1 MADVYV
7 PRQVEVRSEHAPEP
21 AERLFTV
28 HSRVRVLLAGA
39 GDGKSTLLRRHL
51 IDAAAHLS
59 RHASDGTAVTA
70 PVLVRATE
78 LVASPLLA
86 DALATAVTRALGPFG
101 LREALAEDFFRRR
114 PYPDASWLVMVDG
127 LDEVPDRTARLSL
140 LDRLC
145 RETGQKDSPYRF
157 LIATRPLPVGELERL
172 GWDADHFTL
181 SPFTDDDLRAYVQK
195 CFSGLPDAD
204 RHVRAFTNGV
214 IRTRLEGLARTPL
227 MAAMLCRLYVSDPD
241 QPLPDG
247 RTGVFRSFTEL
258 LYEQNAHKGVA
269 ALQEQAIHAL
279 TSRYQLPGDRR
290 AVEQAAERAREHL
303 PRLIDHLAHER
314 LDGSTAPAGEILA
327 AHPHARHPE
336 KVTPPL
342 WRALLTDLLRATGL
356 LADQADDVAFVHRTL
371 LEYHAA
377 RHATRDEQAR
387 DRLLRTLFPAR
398 RLRDRF
404 AWPGRRAPDGDR
416 WHPLDLDPSHLGFL
430 LDGLL
435 VPGDRIAAATVRA
448 LEDLLAPA
456 GMAGYYL
463 LKAQVQLGSAL
474 PPQTTARWLSAFA
487 RSRLLIHR
495 HRVEAAW
502 DLAELDGHR
511 EEGAALL
518 ARLARGRD
526 LEPFERSWAAAALA
540 GLDGH
545 REEGAALLV
554 SFALDPALDDLTRVT
569 SARDLARLGGYEDD
583 AARLLEAFF
592 MSPEADEFLRR
603 DAAESLAELDGHREV
618 GARLLLELAQYGD
631 ASAARSLARLG
642 GRHGEDGVGLLAAFA
657 ADPDTEPHA
666 RVWAAQYLAEVD
678 GCRQQAVRLLTA
690 FAHESAPDSYARM
703 VAAEGLAAFDEEKA
717 AELLLHGLVFG
728 GFRASDR
735 VRALKV
741 LACSTVHRGVAAEP
755 LAAFAAD
762 PTADATHRVDAAEEL
777 ASLDGH
783 REEGITLLTRIAEDT
798 GVDDWDRMLAAASL
812 AALGEERSAPL
823 LAAFAA
829 DTALQSD
836 ARVQAA
842 RALAELD
849 GHRARGITF
858 LAAFADDTTR
868 HRHLRSNAS
877 ASLTTLG
884 RYRIR
889 R

>member
-7 PRQVEVRSEHAPEP
+7 PRQVEVRSGRAPEP

-28 HSRVRVLLAGA
+28 HSRARVLLAGA

-51 IDAAAHLS
+51 TDAAAHLS
-59 RHASDGTAVTA
+59 RHASEGTPVTA

-86 DALATAVTRALGPFG
+86 DALATAVTRAFGPFG
-101 LREALAEDFFRRR
+101 LREALAGDFFRRR

-127 LDEVPDRTARLSL
+127 LDEVSDRAARLSL

-172 GWDADHFTL
+172 GRDADHFTL

-195 CFSGLPDAD
+195 RFSGLADAD

-327 AHPHARHPE
+327 AHPHARRPE

-356 LADQADDVAFVHRTL
+356 LADQADDVDFVHRTL

-416 WHPLDLDPSHLGFL
+416 RHPLDLDPSHLGFL

-448 LEDLLAPA
+448 LEDLLTPA

-487 RSRLLIHR
+487 RSPLLIHR

-511 EEGAALL
+511 EEGATLL

-526 LEPFERSWAAAALA
+526 LEPFERGWAAAALA

-545 REEGAALLV
+545 REEGA
-554 SFALDPALDDLTRVT
+554 
-569 SARDLARLGGYEDD
+569 
-583 AARLLEAFF
+583 
-592 MSPEADEFLRR
+592 
-603 DAAESLAELDGHREV
+603 
-618 GARLLLELAQYGD
+618 RLLLELAQYGD
-631 ASAARSLARLG
+631 ALAARSLARLG
-642 GRHGEDGVGLLAAFA
+642 GRHGEDGAGLLAAFA

-783 REEGITLLTRIAEDT
+783 REEGIALLTRIAEDT

-849 GHRARGITF
+849 GHRARGIMF